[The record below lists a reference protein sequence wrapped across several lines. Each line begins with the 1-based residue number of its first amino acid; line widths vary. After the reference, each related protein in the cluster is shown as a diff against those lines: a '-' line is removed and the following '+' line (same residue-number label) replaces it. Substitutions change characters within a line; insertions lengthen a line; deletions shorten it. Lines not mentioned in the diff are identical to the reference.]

1 MARTIFTAMID
12 GKESKFKLKDGK
24 FYRISPSGA
33 ISTRPHTGQGLLQLK
48 SAAQQ
53 MQGSST
59 KQMMDY
65 YDKTSSKTKATV
77 SSTGAGTAKK
87 RPGPEIKKKTSKA
100 NRATSQGG
108 RSAAEVQR
116 EREKAMFPYEYKTT
130 GSDALSTEKLKRTA
144 YSERKPTTPSSATGR
159 KRTKYKTDVKD
170 KGVPVPPKKPTESG
184 RIKKDEFSALMDT
197 VTKPRGTVDQSKKRP
212 PAQESTPTS
221 TQARVRTKQAKRITA
236 GPNVGFGP
244 KGNIFPSNAA
254 ERRELMAKYG
264 GTGSAA
270 AKAAAAGRQGN
281 LTKKAA
287 KGGYMKKSKSSMDYR
302 KGGMVMSTVDNRR
315 KR

>member
-1 MARTIFTAMID
+1 MADVKRKGSIFSYENRAL
-12 GKESKFKLKDGK
+12 GKTVKYKLVDGK
-24 FYRISPSGA
+24 FYKIKDDGSLS
-33 ISTRPHTGQGLLQLK
+33 
-48 SAAQQ
+48 
-53 MQGSST
+53 GSSVNNPIIRAALN
-59 KQMMDY
+59 KELSGSD
-65 YDKTSSKTKATV
+65 SSIVTRGTGEGAAT
-77 SSTGAGTAKK
+77 K
-87 RPGPEIKKKTSKA
+87 RPGPGIKQKKQ
-100 NRATSQGG
+100 RAQ
-108 RSAAEVQR
+108 
-116 EREKAMFPYEYKTT
+116 EKAMFPYEYKTT

-144 YSERKPTTPSSATGR
+144 YSERKPTTPSSAIGR
-159 KRTKYKTDVKD
+159 QRTKYKTDVKD
-170 KGVPVPPKKPTESG
+170 KGVPVPPKKPKG
-184 RIKKDEFSALMDT
+184 IKKDEFSALMDT

-212 PAQESTPTS
+212 PAQESKPTS
-221 TQARVRTKQAKRITA
+221 TQARVRTKRAQPVTA

-287 KGGYMKKSKSSMDYR
+287 KGGYMKKSKGSMDYR

>member
-1 MARTIFTAMID
+1 MARTIFTAMIN

-24 FYRISPSGA
+24 FYKISPTGA
-33 ISTRPHTGQGLLQLK
+33 ISTRPHTGEGLLQLRG
-48 SAAQQ
+48 AARK

-65 YDKTSSKTKATV
+65 YNQVPSSTKATV

-87 RPGPEIKKKTSKA
+87 RPGTEIKKKTSKA

-116 EREKAMFPYEYKTT
+116 EREKAMFPYKYNTT

-144 YSERKPTTPSSATGR
+144 YSERKPTTKPSTA
-159 KRTKYKTDVKD
+159 
-170 KGVPVPPKKPTESG
+170 
-184 RIKKDEFSALMDT
+184 
-197 VTKPRGTVDQSKKRP
+197 TKPRVRTKVKTKTATAGVALPKKKPADRGRVDQSKKRSP
-212 PAQESTPTS
+212 KQESKPTS
-221 TQARVRTKQAKRITA
+221 TARRNPTRKAVSPTSTKPRVRTQKAKNITA
-236 GPNVGFGP
+236 GPNTGFGP

-254 ERRELMAKYG
+254 ERRALMAKFG

-270 AKAAAAGRQGN
+270 AKAAAAGKQGN
-281 LTKKAA
+281 LKRTSGKK
-287 KGGYMKKSKSSMDYR
+287 
-302 KGGMVMSTVDNRR
+302 
-315 KR
+315 

>member
-1 MARTIFTAMID
+1 MADVKRKGSIFSYENRAL
-12 GKESKFKLKDGK
+12 GKTVKYKLVDGK
-24 FYRISPSGA
+24 FYKIKDDGSLS
-33 ISTRPHTGQGLLQLK
+33 
-48 SAAQQ
+48 
-53 MQGSST
+53 GSSVNNPIIRAALN
-59 KQMMDY
+59 KELSGSD
-65 YDKTSSKTKATV
+65 SSIVTRGTGEGAAT
-77 SSTGAGTAKK
+77 K
-87 RPGPEIKKKTSKA
+87 RPGPGIKQKKQKA
-100 NRATSQGG
+100 Q
-108 RSAAEVQR
+108 
-116 EREKAMFPYEYKTT
+116 EKAMFPYEYKTT

-144 YSERKPTTPSSATGR
+144 YSERKPTTPSSAIGR
-159 KRTKYKTDVKD
+159 QRTKYKTDVKD

-184 RIKKDEFSALMDT
+184 RIKMDEFSALMDT
-197 VTKPRGTVDQSKKRP
+197 VKPRGTVDQSKKRP

-244 KGNIFPSNAA
+244 KGNIFPSSTE

-287 KGGYMKKSKSSMDYR
+287 KGGYMKKSKGSMDYR
-302 KGGMVMSTVDNRR
+302 KGGMVISSVDNRK

>member
-1 MARTIFTAMID
+1 MARTIFTAMIN

-24 FYRISPSGA
+24 FYKISPTGA
-33 ISTRPHTGQGLLQLK
+33 ISTRPHTGVGLLQLRG
-48 SAAQQ
+48 AARK

-65 YDKTSSKTKATV
+65 YNQVPSSTKATV

-87 RPGPEIKKKTSKA
+87 RPGTEIKKKTSKA

-116 EREKAMFPYEYKTT
+116 EREKAMFPYKYNTT

-144 YSERKPTTPSSATGR
+144 YSERKPTTKPSTA
-159 KRTKYKTDVKD
+159 
-170 KGVPVPPKKPTESG
+170 
-184 RIKKDEFSALMDT
+184 
-197 VTKPRGTVDQSKKRP
+197 TKPRVRTKVKTKTATAGVALPKKKPADRGRVDQSKKRSP
-212 PAQESTPTS
+212 KQESKPTS
-221 TQARVRTKQAKRITA
+221 TARRNPTRKAVSPTSTKPRVRTQKAKNITA
-236 GPNVGFGP
+236 GPNTGFGP

-254 ERRELMAKYG
+254 ERRALMAKFG

-270 AKAAAAGRQGN
+270 AKAAAAGKQGN
-281 LTKKAA
+281 LKRTSGKK
-287 KGGYMKKSKSSMDYR
+287 
-302 KGGMVMSTVDNRR
+302 
-315 KR
+315 

>member
-1 MARTIFTAMID
+1 MADVKRKGSIFSYENRAL
-12 GKESKFKLKDGK
+12 GKTVKYKLVDGK
-24 FYRISPSGA
+24 FYKIKDDGSLS
-33 ISTRPHTGQGLLQLK
+33 
-48 SAAQQ
+48 
-53 MQGSST
+53 GSSVNNPIIRAALN
-59 KQMMDY
+59 KELSGSD
-65 YDKTSSKTKATV
+65 SSIVTRGTGEGAAT
-77 SSTGAGTAKK
+77 K
-87 RPGPEIKKKTSKA
+87 RPGPGIKQKKQ
-100 NRATSQGG
+100 RAQ
-108 RSAAEVQR
+108 
-116 EREKAMFPYEYKTT
+116 EKAMFPYEYKTT

-144 YSERKPTTPSSATGR
+144 YSERKPTTPSSAIGR

-184 RIKKDEFSALMDT
+184 RIKMDEFSALMDT
-197 VTKPRGTVDQSKKRP
+197 VTKPRGTVNQSKKRP

-244 KGNIFPSNAA
+244 KGNIFASNAA

-270 AKAAAAGRQGN
+270 AKAAAAGKQGN

-287 KGGYMKKSKSSMDYR
+287 KGGYMKKNKGSMDYR
-302 KGGMVMSTVDNRR
+302 KGGMVMSTVDKGNL
-315 KR
+315 KKGKK

>member
-1 MARTIFTAMID
+1 MADVKRKGSIFSYENRAL
-12 GKESKFKLKDGK
+12 GKTVKYKLVDGK
-24 FYRISPSGA
+24 FYKIKDDGSLS
-33 ISTRPHTGQGLLQLK
+33 
-48 SAAQQ
+48 
-53 MQGSST
+53 GSSVNNPIIRAALN
-59 KQMMDY
+59 KELSGSD
-65 YDKTSSKTKATV
+65 SSIVTRGTGEGVAT
-77 SSTGAGTAKK
+77 K
-87 RPGPEIKKKTSKA
+87 RPGPGIKQKKQKA
-100 NRATSQGG
+100 Q
-108 RSAAEVQR
+108 
-116 EREKAMFPYEYKTT
+116 EKAMFPYEYKTT

-144 YSERKPTTPSSATGR
+144 YSERKPTTPSSAIGR
-159 KRTKYKTDVKD
+159 QRTKYKTDVKD

-184 RIKKDEFSALMDT
+184 RIKMDEFSALMDT
-197 VTKPRGTVDQSKKRP
+197 VKPRGTVDQSKKRP

-244 KGNIFPSNAA
+244 KGNIFPSSTE

-287 KGGYMKKSKSSMDYR
+287 KGGYMKKSKGSMDYR
-302 KGGMVMSTVDNRR
+302 KGGMVISSVDNRK

>member
-1 MARTIFTAMID
+1 MADVKRKGSIFSYENRAL
-12 GKESKFKLKDGK
+12 GKTVKYKLVDGK
-24 FYRISPSGA
+24 FYKIKDDGSLS
-33 ISTRPHTGQGLLQLK
+33 
-48 SAAQQ
+48 
-53 MQGSST
+53 GSSVNNPIIRAALN
-59 KQMMDY
+59 KELSGSD
-65 YDKTSSKTKATV
+65 SSIVTRGTGEGAAT
-77 SSTGAGTAKK
+77 K
-87 RPGPEIKKKTSKA
+87 RPGPGIKQKKQ
-100 NRATSQGG
+100 RAQ
-108 RSAAEVQR
+108 
-116 EREKAMFPYEYKTT
+116 EKAMFPYEYKTT

-144 YSERKPTTPSSATGR
+144 YSERKPTTPSSAIGR

-184 RIKKDEFSALMDT
+184 RIKMDEFSVLMDT

-212 PAQESTPTS
+212 PAQESKPTS
-221 TQARVRTKQAKRITA
+221 TQARVRTKRAQPVTA

-287 KGGYMKKSKSSMDYR
+287 KGGYMKKSKGSMDYR

>member
-33 ISTRPHTGQGLLQLK
+33 ISTRPYTGQGLLQLRG
-48 SAAQQ
+48 AARK

-108 RSAAEVQR
+108 RTAAEVQR
-116 EREKAMFPYEYKTT
+116 EREKAMFPYKYNTT

-144 YSERKPTTPSSATGR
+144 YSERTPTTKPTAKVDPRKKIRPSTTTS
-159 KRTKYKTDVKD
+159 KS
-170 KGVPVPPKKPTESG
+170 KGVPLPKKKPKQPT
-184 RIKKDEFSALMDT
+184 RINEKRLAELVEMARP
-197 VTKPRGTVDQSKKRP
+197 KPKGKVDQSKKRP
-212 PAQESTPTS
+212 PKKESKPTS
-221 TQARVRTKQAKRITA
+221 TKSRVRTKQAKRITA

-254 ERRELMAKYG
+254 ERRELIAKYG

-270 AKAAAAGRQGN
+270 AKAAAAGKQGN
-281 LTKKAA
+281 LKKA
-287 KGGYMKKSKSSMDYR
+287 KK
-302 KGGMVMSTVDNRR
+302 
-315 KR
+315 

>member
-1 MARTIFTAMID
+1 MARTIFTAMVN
-12 GKESKFKLKDGK
+12 GKESKFKLRDGK
-24 FYRISPSGA
+24 FYKISPDGN
-33 ISTRPHTGQGLLQLK
+33 ISTRPYTGQGILQLR

-65 YDKTSSKTKATV
+65 YGKTSSSTKATV
-77 SSTGAGTAKK
+77 SSTGKGVAKK

-116 EREKAMFPYEYKTT
+116 EREKAMFPYKYNTT

-144 YSERKPTTPSSATGR
+144 YSDRTPTTKPTSSTQPR
-159 KRTKYKTDVKD
+159 VRTKNKATKR
-170 KGVPVPPKKPTESG
+170 VPLPKQKPAEPVRLKMDALS
-184 RIKKDEFSALMDT
+184 SLMDT
-197 VTKPRGTVDQSKKRP
+197 VTKPQPKPKPRGTVDQSKKRP
-212 PAQESTPTS
+212 PQQEIKPTS

-244 KGNIFPSNAA
+244 KGNIFPSSAA
-254 ERRELMAKYG
+254 ERRELMSKYG

-270 AKAAAAGRQGN
+270 AKAAAAGKQGN
-281 LTKKAA
+281 LSKVKAS
-287 KGGYMKKSKSSMDYR
+287 KGAYMKKR
-302 KGGMVMSTVDNRR
+302 K
-315 KR
+315 K